1 MEDKKTG
8 ETMNR
13 TYKKIKINKKWIE
26 ENIIKRDWQR
36 SVYPARVNRFA
47 GYIRE
52 DKFKTS
58 LITVAKNN
66 PDGKYILLDGQHK
79 LEAIKKEDAEF
90 EMDFCIYE
98 DLDEEQEIEIYR
110 MLNEVKPFRLVDDIK
125 VEIGRHDW
133 LDAFFEKS
141 FPIEVTL
148 HGGIN
153 AVKIGDILNVL
164 RNGLTMQIIRRTLS
178 RNNLPLFLEDLD
190 AEKYGLMKDFCK
202 LYLKCFGSPHRDN
215 WLYKNV
221 IMFSLMRIWLK
232 NKDNFKE
239 DEFIKRFRPIEKA
252 ISIRQDATAG
262 VFDTGILEQVTRK
275 MYKIINKGHSKNLF
289 KEFWKEE

>member
-1 MEDKKTG
+1 MEKGDEK
-8 ETMNR
+8 MNR
-13 TYKKIKINKKWIE
+13 TYKKIRINKKWIE

-47 GYIRE
+47 GYIRTGN
-52 DKFKTS
+52 FKTS
-58 LITVAKNN
+58 LITVVKSN

-79 LEAIKKEDAEF
+79 LEAIKKEDGDF
-90 EMDFCIYE
+90 EMDVCIYS
-98 DLDEEQEIEIYR
+98 DLDEQEEIEIYK

-125 VEIGRHDW
+125 VEIGRNDW
-133 LDAFFEKS
+133 LDAFFDKQ

-148 HGGIN
+148 HGGLN
-153 AVKIGDILNVL
+153 AVKVGDILNIL
-164 RNGLTMQIIRRTLS
+164 NNGLSPTITRRNLT
-178 RNNLPLFLEDLD
+178 RNNLSFFLEDLD
-190 AEKYGLMKDFCK
+190 AEKFGIMKDFCK
-202 LYLKCFGSPHRDN
+202 LYLRCFGSPHRDN
-215 WLYKNV
+215 WLYKNAIV
-221 IMFSLMRIWLK
+221 FTLMRIWIK
-232 NKDNFKE
+232 NKDNFEE

-252 ISIRQDATAG
+252 ISIKMDATAG